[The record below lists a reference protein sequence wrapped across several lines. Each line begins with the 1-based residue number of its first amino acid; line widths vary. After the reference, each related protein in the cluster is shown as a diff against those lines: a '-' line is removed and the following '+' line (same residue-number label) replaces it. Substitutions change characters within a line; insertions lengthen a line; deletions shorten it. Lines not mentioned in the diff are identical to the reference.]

1 MTNEEQVLAAIEEI
15 ANQLNDLKKA
25 INRPANSAEV
35 DLSPISNKLDSIK
48 EQLQKIGYASVSRES
63 EFNRITESLR
73 NLREILTTKQNEV
86 VLRYIEVKQPHKWI
100 IGIAAFFILSISIC
114 SFLVYRNIN
123 LNEKLESANANDFK
137 YRYLKLK
144 SYNLNELRRDISN
157 TYDLTSSIDAF
168 YKENQKE
175 IDDYVIKREE
185 EIRQIFEASQIA
197 KQKEIEAKKA
207 KDEAAKIKSR
217 YSSDGQN
224 K

>member
-15 ANQLNDLKKA
+15 SNQLNDIKKT
-25 INRPANSAEV
+25 INRPAIKAEV
-35 DLSPISNKLDSIK
+35 DLSPINNKLDSMK
-48 EQLQKIGYASVSRES
+48 ENLQKLGYASISRES

-73 NLREILTTKQNEV
+73 DLRNILSIKQNEV
-86 VLRYIEVKQPHKWI
+86 LHRYIEVEQPHKWI

-168 YKENQKE
+168 YKENQKK

-207 KDEAAKIKSR
+207 QEEAKKIKSK
-217 YSSDGQN
+217 YSGEIQ
-224 K
+224 KH